1 MSAMT
6 APPPHPPY
14 GAPLHR
20 KPVANPGIALRPA
33 QQHQQ
38 HQQHHQYPPQL
49 PHDYISQQQGHS
61 RTRTTSSGVFPIN
74 SSASAVTASPT
85 TYTPAG
91 TMHSSQYPPQQQYPQ
106 QQQYQQQPPQQHQQQ
121 QQPPFTGQG
130 TRRTLS
136 NATSSTSSTTGTPN
150 RSNSGALRRSSSA
163 RSGNSPTSYV
173 AMMRKQKATVW
184 CDRAQYE
191 DPRIL
196 AAQRAAK
203 MRANVEVAGGPHH
216 APPRNVSGSS
226 SVAAG
231 VRSKITHRAPKA
243 SLYAPA
249 NLAGTGVP
257 MRLSASE
264 VDEGDSEDNGSI
276 GGPYHHRSGSGRSS
290 LGSGRRISYANPN
303 GRLSTNST
311 PPNESPREG
320 MADLIE
326 EQTPV
331 PGYNPTH
338 YFEHTKTGLSGGSGS
353 SGERNFG
360 EVGQMPQGLPKP
372 VQEKKT
378 SDELHRRGSVDER
391 TMTMGNTRL
400 FIANPDLS
408 D

>member
-1 MSAMT
+1 MSAVMQ
-6 APPPHPPY
+6 PSHPPY
-14 GAPLHR
+14 GAGGAGLLPHR
-20 KPVANPGIALRPA
+20 KPLPPPGMAPRPGQSYSHMGREPI
-33 QQHQQ
+33 QQTA
-38 HQQHHQYPPQL
+38 
-49 PHDYISQQQGHS
+49 GHS
-61 RTRTTSSGVFPIN
+61 RTRTTSSGIFPG
-74 SSASAVTASPT
+74 STFSAT
-85 TYTPAG
+85 TTTTTHTPPGSIHA
-91 TMHSSQYPPQQQYPQ
+91 SQYPMQYP
-106 QQQYQQQPPQQHQQQ
+106 PPQAA
-121 QQPPFTGQG
+121 GQG

-150 RSNSGALRRSSSA
+150 RSNSGALRRSSSG
-163 RSGNSPTSYV
+163 RSGNSSPSSYV
-173 AMMRKQKATVW
+173 ALMRKQKATVW

-216 APPRNVSGSS
+216 GPRAASSSS

-257 MRLSASE
+257 MRLSATE

-276 GGPYHHRSGSGRSS
+276 GGPYHNRTGSGRSS
-290 LGSGRRISYANPN
+290 LGSGRRVAYANAG
-303 GRLSTNST
+303 GRLSSNST
-311 PPNESPREG
+311 PPNGNSPIDGG
-320 MADLIE
+320 MADLQE
-326 EQTPV
+326 EETPV
-331 PGYNPTH
+331 PFAASN

-372 VQEKKT
+372 EPEKKKGAE
-378 SDELHRRGSVDER
+378 DLHRRGSVDER
-391 TMTMGNTRL
+391 TMTMSNTRL

>member
-1 MSAMT
+1 M
-6 APPPHPPY
+6 APAQPPY

-20 KPVANPGIALRPA
+20 KPLPGPGVAVRPA
-33 QQHQQ
+33 QT
-38 HQQHHQYPPQL
+38 YSQL
-49 PHDYISQQQGHS
+49 QPDSMQGAGHS
-61 RTRTTSSGVFPIN
+61 RTRTTSSGIFPIP
-74 SSASAVTASPT
+74 SAATSASPT
-85 TYTPAG
+85 TYTPPG
-91 TMHSSQYPPQQQYPQ
+91 TMHSSQYPTQY
-106 QQQYQQQPPQQHQQQ
+106 PPQQ
-121 QQPPFTGQG
+121 TIGQG

-136 NATSSTSSTTGTPN
+136 NATASTASTTGTPA
-150 RSNSGALRRSSSA
+150 RSNSGLRRSSSS
-163 RSGNSPTSYV
+163 RSGGNSPSSYV
-173 AMMRKQKATVW
+173 ALMRKQKATVW

-196 AAQRAAK
+196 AQQRAAK
-203 MRANVEVAGGPHH
+203 QRAEREVAGGPHH

-231 VRSKITHRAPKA
+231 VRSKIRHHGAPKA

-276 GGPYHHRSGSGRSS
+276 SQGQGAAGGPYHHRTGSGRSS
-290 LGSGRRISYANPN
+290 LGSGRHIGYANAI
-303 GRLSTNST
+303 GRMSSNST
-311 PPNESPREG
+311 PPSGHNSSPSEGG
-320 MADLIE
+320 MADLME
-326 EQTPV
+326 EPTPV
-331 PGYNPTH
+331 PRYNTSAD

-360 EVGQMPQGLPKP
+360 DAGQMPQGLPRIE
-372 VQEKKT
+372 VEKKT